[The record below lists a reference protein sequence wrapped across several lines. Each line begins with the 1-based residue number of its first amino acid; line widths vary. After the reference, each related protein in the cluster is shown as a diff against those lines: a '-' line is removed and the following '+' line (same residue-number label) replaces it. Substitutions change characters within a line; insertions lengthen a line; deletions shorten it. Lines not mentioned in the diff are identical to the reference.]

1 MTYKTFLH
9 TILLTFALTLSVSA
23 QDKPAA
29 ETDNETALREAI
41 QRSAGSQ
48 TELIKN
54 LEGYLK
60 QFANSAHR
68 NEIESNLYKLA
79 MEMRDRNAA
88 IGYAERM
95 VKGGNNDIEALT
107 NLVTM
112 LRDRK
117 GTGDLP
123 KAATYADALAKEVE
137 QLTSN
142 AGRPGR
148 YSQAQWDDRKHR
160 SLASV
165 YLLRAR
171 VQADLNNDGAAKN
184 DASKSYQLARL
195 AGAAAVLGELAERRK
210 AIDEALEQYLLAF
223 AVSVISEDDI
233 DRKSL
238 RRKLAQL
245 HTSKY
250 GSETGLGDKLLKAY
264 DAYSKVHE
272 DHLAKLNGPDA
283 NAGLTD
289 PLQFKLTRMDGS
301 AFKLADYA
309 GKVVVLNFW
318 ATWCGPCLTEL
329 PMLEKTAAKYKD
341 DTDVIFLALSTD
353 EERDEVAPFVR
364 QHKFKLMMGYAEHLE
379 DHFRVSSIP
388 TTMVFDRKGEIA
400 FRQAGF
406 NPREDFVQMMSGK
419 IEEARK
425 RN

>member
-1 MTYKTFLH
+1 MTLTTFFRVSMLV
-9 TILLTFALTLSVSA
+9 IALALTATA

-29 ETDNETALREAI
+29 EADNETALREAI

-60 QFANSAHR
+60 QFPNSAHR
-68 NEIESNLYKLA
+68 GEIESNLYKLA
-79 MEMRDRNAA
+79 MEMRDRNGA

-95 VKGGNNDIEALT
+95 VKGGDNDIEALT

-117 GTGDLP
+117 GTGDLA
-123 KAATYADALAKEVE
+123 KAATYADTLVKEVE

-171 VQADLNNDGAAKN
+171 VQADLNNDAAAKN
-184 DASKSYQLARL
+184 DANKSYQLARL
-195 AGAAAVLGELAERRK
+195 AGAASVLGELAERRK
-210 AIDEALEQYLLAF
+210 AIDEALDQYLLAF
-223 AVSVISEDDI
+223 AVSVITEDDI
-233 DRKSL
+233 DRKAL

-264 DAYSKVHE
+264 DAFSKVHE
-272 DHLAKLNGPDA
+272 EHLAKLNGPDP
-283 NAGLTD
+283 NAGVTD
-289 PLQFKLTRMDGS
+289 PLQFKLTRIDGS

-329 PMLEKTAAKYKD
+329 PLLEKTAAKYKD
-341 DTDVIFLALSTD
+341 DAEVVFLALATD

-364 QHKFKLMMGYAEHLE
+364 QHKFKLPMGYAEHLE
-379 DHFRVSSIP
+379 DHFHVSSIP

-406 NPREDFVQMMSGK
+406 NPREDFVQMMTGK

>member
-1 MTYKTFLH
+1 MNFKMFIH
-9 TILLTFALTLSVSA
+9 MILLTLALSLSLSA
-23 QDKPAA
+23 QDKIATEA
-29 ETDNETALREAI
+29 DNETALREAI

-54 LEGYLK
+54 LDGYLK
-60 QFANSAHR
+60 QFPNSAHR
-68 NEIESNLYKLA
+68 DEIESNLYKLS

-88 IGYAERM
+88 IGFAERM
-95 VKGGNNDIEALT
+95 VKNGNNDIDALT
-107 NLVTM
+107 NLITM

-117 GTGDLP
+117 GSGDLP
-123 KAATYADALAKEVE
+123 KAATYADLLVKEVE
-137 QLTSN
+137 DLTSK

-171 VQADLNNDGAAKN
+171 AQADLNNDNAAKN

-195 AGAAAVLGELAERRK
+195 AGAALVLGELAERRK
-210 AIDEALEQYLLAF
+210 DIDEALEQYLLAF
-223 AVSVISEDDI
+223 AVAVITEDDI

-238 RRKLAQL
+238 RRKLGQL
-245 HTSKY
+245 HTIKY

-264 DAYSKVHE
+264 DTYSKIHE
-272 DHLAKLNGPDA
+272 EHLAKLNGPDA
-283 NAGLTD
+283 NAGVVD
-289 PLQFKLTRMDGS
+289 PLQFKLTRIDGS

-309 GKVVVLNFW
+309 GKVVIVNFW

-341 DTDVIFLALSTD
+341 DSGVVFVALSTD
-353 EERDEVAPFVR
+353 EERDEVAPFVK
-364 QHKFKLMMGYAEHLE
+364 QHKFKLPMGYAEHLE

-388 TTMVFDRKGEIA
+388 TTMIFDRKGEIA

-406 NPREDFVQMMSGK
+406 NPREDFVKMMSDR

-425 RN
+425 R

>member
-1 MTYKTFLH
+1 MIFKTFIR
-9 TILLTFALTLSVSA
+9 TSLLVIALALTVTA

-29 ETDNETALREAI
+29 EADNETALREAI

-60 QFANSAHR
+60 QFPASAHR

-79 MEMRDRNAA
+79 MEMRDRNSA
-88 IGYAERM
+88 IVYAERM
-95 VKGGNNDIEALT
+95 AKGGNNDIEALT

-117 GTGDLP
+117 GTGDLA
-123 KAATYADALAKEVE
+123 KAATYADTLVKEVE

-223 AVSVISEDDI
+223 AVSVITEDDI

-250 GSETGLGDKLLKAY
+250 GSENGLGDKLLKAY
-264 DAYSKVHE
+264 DAFSKVHE
-272 DHLAKLNGPDA
+272 EHLTKLNGSDV
-283 NAGLTD
+283 NAGVVD

-301 AFKLADYA
+301 TFKLADYA

-341 DTDVIFLALSTD
+341 DAEVVFLALSTD

-364 QHKFKLMMGYAEHLE
+364 QHKFKLTMGYAEHLE

-406 NPREDFVQMMSGK
+406 NPREDFVQMMTGK

-425 RN
+425 R